1 MTLHMDITKWS
12 VQVKLIVFF
21 FLAQDRGAVFSQQ
34 KTRLRDDWGSDHKLF
49 IAKSRLKLKEVGK
62 ITRPFRFDLNKI
74 PYDYSVEMTH
84 RFKELDLIEC
94 PKNYGQGF

>member
-1 MTLHMDITKWS
+1 M
-12 VQVKLIVFF
+12 
-21 FLAQDRGAVFSQQ
+21 LAYVLLEEDTISSTIEPVAPYF
-34 KTRLRDDWGSDHKLF
+34 
-49 IAKSRLKLKEVGK
+49 KSRHKLKEVGK